1 MKTEQSKLYTSV
13 EAYLNGPDGMN
24 NEVTMWGVSAGLL
37 LKELVKRGLNTQYG
51 GLHQNI
57 GLEAR
62 RALPMVSVLD
72 MCSGPGNFPN
82 YLSLVSDKIKVIG
95 IDINPLFVETGNKR
109 FNHYGW
115 QFIETDACSI
125 DLKKK
130 FDFVTASSAY
140 HHIEDKSKIA
150 FLRNIKRH
158 LLTSGKVIICENFL
172 PRYTFQKDR
181 VKAIK
186 TYYSLLDE
194 YFRIGNATK
203 ESLKAIKEVRELE
216 LSEIEEHKVDF
227 QRFKQHTKKSGLEL
241 ELDIPIWQPSSF
253 KQSNAGSHVLLL
265 K

>member
-1 MKTEQSKLYTSV
+1 MKTEESKLYTSV

-24 NEVTMWGVSAGLL
+24 NEVGMWAVSAGIL
-37 LKELVKRGLNTQYG
+37 LKEIVKRGLNTQYG
-51 GLHQNI
+51 GLHQYL
-57 GLEAR
+57 GPEVR
-62 RALPMVSVLD
+62 SSLPVCSILD

-82 YLSLVSDKIKVIG
+82 YLSLVSDKIRVVG
-95 IDINPLFVETGNKR
+95 IDINHLFIEAGNKR
-109 FNHYGW
+109 FNQYGW
-115 QFIETDACSI
+115 QFIEADACSI
-125 DLKKK
+125 DLKRK

-158 LLTSGKVIICENFL
+158 LVPSGKVVICENFL
-172 PRYTFQKDR
+172 PRYTSQKDR
-181 VKAIK
+181 VKAVK
-186 TYYSLLDE
+186 TYYLLLDE

-203 ESLKAIKEVRELE
+203 ESLKAIKEVGELE
-216 LSEIEEHKVDF
+216 LSKIEEHKVDF
-227 QRFKQHTKKSGLEL
+227 QRFKQHIKKSGLEL